1 MAGLPLGVFIGG
13 GGCLHSGG
21 SVSGGSPSRGGS
33 AFRGVC
39 LWGVCIQEVGFAS
52 GGGLHPGE
60 LGRPLGSACRKGGA
74 DPLHPEI
81 HGMVNNRAVRILLEC
96 ILVIVLLSPKVL
108 PYFLCR
114 KQNEEETCLIVAF
127 YDDLYSTPFIG

>member
-21 SVSGGSPSRGGS
+21 LSRGVSIRGGLHSGVSTSGGSASRRWGLHLGGS
-33 AFRGVC
+33 ASGAVGQTPRVC
-39 LWGVCIQEVGFAS
+39 LQ
-52 GGGLHPGE
+52 
-60 LGRPLGSACRKGGA
+60 RGGA
-74 DPLHPEI
+74 DPPEI
-81 HGMVNNRAVRILLEC
+81 HGMVINRAVRILLEC

-114 KQNEEETCLIVAF
+114 KQNEEETCLIVTF